1 MTARA
6 PKASKKNSYR
16 QRESKKWSWCQR
28 LCCVVRITRELAIC
42 PKVAA
47 TTRRWIH
54 CLALSS
60 PFTLFFSHFH
70 WKKSFSGITKN
81 TGSIVFPFTLSFS
94 HFHRNKSLSA
104 ILQMVLETLSCSCFP
119 FALFLSHGHGDRIV
133 TYVTICLEFNLSLHK
148 GFSAQNICQQNCF
161 RYYSLQLTIYW
172 ALIFFCLIPELIDHG
187 WHQICSMVSVIGF
200 LLGLG
205 II

>member
-1 MTARA
+1 M
-6 PKASKKNSYR
+6 P
-16 QRESKKWSWCQR
+16 EIV
-28 LCCVVRITRELAIC
+28 LCCENHSRVGNLPQSCRHNTSLDPLSCSFVSLHSLFLTLSLEEIIFRYY
-42 PKVAA
+42 KKH
-47 TTRRWIH
+47 WIH

-60 PFTLFFSHFH
+60 
-70 WKKSFSGITKN
+70 
-81 TGSIVFPFTLSFS
+81 PFTLSFS

-161 RYYSLQLTIYW
+161 RYYSLQLTIY
-172 ALIFFCLIPELIDHG
+172 
-187 WHQICSMVSVIGF
+187 
-200 LLGLG
+200 
-205 II
+205 